1 MLCSESLRSCQW
13 VNFSHSC
20 SHPGG
25 VNKHVTNHHHILI
38 KMLGYQNG
46 NLSDS
51 SSDTSAASHRT
62 NNHEGCLV
70 NADLN
75 NLNLSINSDQGQD
88 SQTLEILR
96 LRAENA
102 ELKRRLREAQ
112 SSDEESDDAEDL
124 NKTLSLESLIVA
136 LQNEYKRSPNTER
149 KLSGLKQALEYKK
162 WCNFSTKEA
171 VAHVLI
177 LSDLSPG
184 NSPEH

>member
-75 NLNLSINSDQGQD
+75 DLNLSINSDQGQD

-112 SSDEESDDAEDL
+112 SSDEESDDADGKKSWSEL
-124 NKTLSLESLIVA
+124 GK
-136 LQNEYKRSPNTER
+136 KRKKQLVRNISKEMEKIAEER
-149 KLSGLKQALEYKK
+149 RTGVGNIAA
-162 WCNFSTKEA
+162 N
-171 VAHVLI
+171 I
-177 LSDLSPG
+177 LARL
-184 NSPEH
+184 

>member
-1 MLCSESLRSCQW
+1 
-13 VNFSHSC
+13 
-20 SHPGG
+20 
-25 VNKHVTNHHHILI
+25 
-38 KMLGYQNG
+38 MLGYQNG

-75 NLNLSINSDQGQD
+75 DLNLSINSDQGQD

-112 SSDEESDDAEDL
+112 SSDEESDDADGKKSWSEL
-124 NKTLSLESLIVA
+124 GK
-136 LQNEYKRSPNTER
+136 KR
-149 KLSGLKQALEYKK
+149 KKQLVR
-162 WCNFSTKEA
+162 NISKEMEKIA
-171 VAHVLI
+171 EKRRTGVGNIAANI
-177 LSDLSPG
+177 LARL
-184 NSPEH
+184 